1 MALLVFI
8 SLQNLLAALAGLLAL
23 LSLPNT
29 VSSRFPTCL
38 RAAAMLAMLSLPR
51 RHPTCGHA
59 CLHASELCGL
69 GDWGLG
75 LAPGCVLDVQ
85 WSRSIK
91 SPIHECARR
100 ARRPR
105 PWREW
110 TVSIF
115 PGYCRRAVHTRFCTV
130 LLVTVPQF
138 CAPLY
143 GNSVQSVTF
152 ADFFCDPF
160 VPRRSKKERLRSVR
174 RSTLTAC
181 SAEVNRFGLRFVR
194 AHLTGVFLRST
205 LTACSAEV
213 NRFGLRFVRV
223 TIADLRRS
231 KTGDTVQI

>member
-1 MALLVFI
+1 M
-8 SLQNLLAALAGLLAL
+8 
-23 LSLPNT
+23 
-29 VSSRFPTCL
+29 
-38 RAAAMLAMLSLPR
+38 
-51 RHPTCGHA
+51 
-59 CLHASELCGL
+59 
-69 GDWGLG
+69 
-75 LAPGCVLDVQ
+75 
-85 WSRSIK
+85 
-91 SPIHECARR
+91 
-100 ARRPR
+100 
-105 PWREW
+105 
-110 TVSIF
+110 
-115 PGYCRRAVHTRFCTV
+115 HTRFCTV

-143 GNSVQSVTF
+143 GNSVQQVTF

-213 NRFGLRFVRV
+213 NRFGLRFVRAHLTGVCLRSTLTACSAEVNRFGLRFVRV